1 MRRLVMRRLV
11 AALAGTVLTWGIAAS
26 PAVAAAPE
34 RYTDHFEE
42 TDTIDCSE
50 FDPAWTFNDDFV
62 DVFDIRGQVWLND
75 AGQPVR
81 ALEHIVHRSTDVNSV
96 TGLTLHEHNH
106 FSVQIDFIGGTVTV
120 NGAINIM
127 QRPGVGSVILNAGHK
142 VFDSETGLPLVLKG
156 PDRADDEDFCR
167 ALAP

>member
-1 MRRLVMRRLV
+1 
-11 AALAGTVLTWGIAAS
+11 
-26 PAVAAAPE
+26 
-34 RYTDHFEE
+34 
-42 TDTIDCSE
+42 
-50 FDPAWTFNDDFV
+50 V

-120 NGAINIM
+120 NGRSISCSA
-127 QRPGVGSVILNAGHK
+127 PGSAA
-142 VFDSETGLPLVLKG
+142 SS
-156 PDRADDEDFCR
+156 
-167 ALAP
+167 

>member
-96 TGLTLHEHNH
+96 TGTHAARAQPLQYTDRLHRWHR
-106 FSVQIDFIGGTVTV
+106 DR
-120 NGAINIM
+120 
-127 QRPGVGSVILNAGHK
+127 QRGDQYHAAPRGRQRHPERGSQ
-142 VFDSETGLPLVLKG
+142 GL
-156 PDRADDEDFCR
+156 RQ
-167 ALAP
+167 

>member
-106 FSVQIDFIGGTVTV
+106 FTVQIDFIGGTVTV
-120 NGAINIM
+120 NGAINVASRGSERRV
-127 QRPGVGSVILNAGHK
+127 RPHPTMINLRSPFSAR
-142 VFDSETGLPLVLKG
+142 SALPVDNWPWTAVVRPL
-156 PDRADDEDFCR
+156 P
-167 ALAP
+167 